1 MLAISEV
8 PAALER
14 RWQAGWASQAVWTA
28 PFTSIE
34 AAVGVLLAASPESS
48 VNVRSFEPDHPKGRD
63 FVYGPKSVAAAAA
76 TVRRLAA
83 DGVHTGNAGMDLR
96 VQRAYNHNGHPRWS
110 LGLAGI
116 PLRVQHPITK
126 KVRKCRA
133 ILNRW
138 TTTV

>member
-1 MLAISEV
+1 LDV
-8 PAALER
+8 PYTSSGPR
-14 RWQAGWASQAVWTA
+14 RGGEQASNCG
-28 PFTSIE
+28 
-34 AAVGVLLAASPESS
+34 L
-48 VNVRSFEPDHPKGRD
+48 DKGRD
-63 FVYGPKSVAAAAA
+63 FVYGLKSVADAAA
-76 TVRRLAA
+76 TVGRLAA

-133 ILNRW
+133 ILNRR